1 MTSKLS
7 HSARSASCPVGVI
20 APANAQRS
28 SSGQPTPDAAS
39 AAPTGNGP
47 AFQIVGGLPAPSSG
61 GNALAGAALL
71 LLDVSLDNVL
81 KEAGVAVPTGTSA
94 PRVLEQTC
102 NGVAGEANCAKI
114 IKSLGSHRVAELKA
128 DAKGI
133 ANTPDLVAGK
143 TYYLFASAVSLGKK
157 VTWHLPLKA
166 SAGWT
171 KLVLS
176 TANAVP

>member
-1 MTSKLS
+1 MS
-7 HSARSASCPVGVI
+7 P
-20 APANAQRS
+20 
-28 SSGQPTPDAAS
+28 
-39 AAPTGNGP
+39 
-47 AFQIVGGLPAPSSG
+47 
-61 GNALAGAALL
+61 
-71 LLDVSLDNVL
+71 
-81 KEAGVAVPTGTSA
+81 AVPTGTSA

-114 IKSLGSHRVAELKA
+114 IKSLWSHRVAELKA
-128 DAKGI
+128 DANGI

-143 TYYLFASAVSLGKK
+143 TYYLFGSAVSLGKK